1 MSRPEERAD
10 IDGGGEPVPPSSLS
24 GASIASDGGGGGGS
38 TSVLM
43 SATVNDGRGVNGR
56 RMLVA
61 TKSGSEDALPTADD
75 HQHQRD
81 SDDKTQTASPP
92 HQLSRRRG
100 VASPR
105 VASPRGGRTYQF
117 RKAKSAATFTLDGV
131 SYTIGE
137 YRTVYWRHRYFVG
150 FVLTN

>member
-1 MSRPEERAD
+1 MSKRPEERAN
-10 IDGGGEPVPPSSLS
+10 IDGGGEPSSSLS
-24 GASIASDGGGGGGS
+24 GASPASDGGGGGGS
-38 TSVLM
+38 VLIA
-43 SATVNDGRGVNGR
+43 ATVDDGRGDNASR

-61 TKSGSEDALPTADD
+61 TKSGSEEGALPTADD

-81 SDDKTQTASPP
+81 SDEKTQTASPS
-92 HQLSRRRG
+92 HLLSRRRG
-100 VASPR
+100 

-137 YRTVYWRHRYFVG
+137 YRTKY
-150 FVLTN
+150 